1 MVCGVIW
8 QLIFTLATDL
18 KFVNEDIWLVLSQL
32 LSHSLTFPLL
42 DDYAL
47 NMEGAAIFPFVCE
60 GLDQSITYLC
70 VHAAYVI
77 LNNLPSEYC
86 QAHLKTPLQMGVK

>member
-8 QLIFTLATDL
+8 QLIFTLATHL
-18 KFVNEDIWLVLSQL
+18 KFVNEDICLVLSQR
-32 LSHSLTFPLL
+32 LSHSRTLSLQ

-47 NMEGAAIFPFVCE
+47 NMEDAVIFPFVCE
-60 GLDQSITYLC
+60 GLDRSITYLC
-70 VHAAYVI
+70 VQAVYVI

-86 QAHLKTPLQMGVK
+86 QAHLETPLQMGVK

>member
-1 MVCGVIW
+1 MVCGVIL
-8 QLIFTLATDL
+8 QLIFTLATHM
-18 KFVNEDIWLVLSQL
+18 KFVNEDICLVLSQL
-32 LSHSLTFPLL
+32 RSHSLL

-47 NMEGAAIFPFVCE
+47 NMESTVNFPFVCE
-60 GLDQSITYLC
+60 GLDRSTTYLC

-86 QAHLKTPLQMGVK
+86 QADLETPLQMGVK